1 MASESCSQRYEY
13 RDMASRSKAAYSER
27 KRPKSTFILTVNRPY
42 LSIIQGKENR
52 LSHRPISS
60 AKGTGGLNF
69 LIADALLILCH
80 SLFEVVI
87 DDIAE
92 GCELVVA
99 MGTVYTVIH
108 RNKVNIMFGKHD
120 LGIHTDL
127 QIITPETRHIF
138 DDNTLDKACLNICN
152 HLLKA
157 RAVKGRTGN
166 AIINIEFEVG
176 ISVFKSILLQD
187 FFLEND
193 LSRVFFT
200 QKHV

>member
-1 MASESCSQRYEY
+1 MIQSKPSEKGEII
-13 RDMASRSKAAYSER
+13 
-27 KRPKSTFILTVNRPY
+27 TY
-42 LSIIQGKENR
+42 LSRMGDV
-52 LSHRPISS
+52 L
-60 AKGTGGLNF
+60 
-69 LIADALLILCH
+69 
-80 SLFEVVI
+80 

-108 RNKVNIMFGKHD
+108 RNKVNIMFRKHD

-187 FFLEND
+187 FFWKAICQGCFSPKNTCETTK
-193 LSRVFFT
+193 LSLI
-200 QKHV
+200 HI